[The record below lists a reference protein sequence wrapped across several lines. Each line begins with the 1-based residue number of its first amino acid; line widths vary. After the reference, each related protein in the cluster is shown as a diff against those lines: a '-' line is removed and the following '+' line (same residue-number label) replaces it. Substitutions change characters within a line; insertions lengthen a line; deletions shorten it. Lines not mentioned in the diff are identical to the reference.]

1 MKSTEILDKIKT
13 FLGEEKIEN
22 QVEEQVE
29 KTQLEETTEQVQVEL
44 AQAKLENGTVLEA
57 EAFEAGNEIFIV
69 SDDERVAVPVGEY
82 QMEDGKMLII
92 SEEGIIGEIKAEK
105 TEEPTVEEEDKTDAS
120 EELAEEEEE
129 DMYVSKEEFESAVEE
144 IKGMI
149 KELKDK
155 KEEMAQVEE
164 QVKQELSE
172 TPATEPIS
180 HNPEAKQEFKV
191 RFGKNKKESALD
203 RVMKK
208 LTNN

>member
-13 FLGEEKIEN
+13 FLGEEKIEE
-22 QVEEQVE
+22 QVEE
-29 KTQLEETTEQVQVEL
+29 TQLEESQEKVEL
-44 AQAKLENGTVLEA
+44 AQAKLDNGTVLEA

-69 SDDERVAVPVGEY
+69 TEDEKVAVPVGEY
-82 QMEDGKMLII
+82 QMEDGQILVV
-92 SEEGIIGEIKAEK
+92 SEEGIIGEIKSAEA
-105 TEEPTVEEEDKTDAS
+105 EEEV
-120 EELAEEEEE
+120 EAEEEEKE
-129 DMYVSKEEFESAVEE
+129 EEIIEAQYVSKEEFESAVEE

-149 KELKDK
+149 NELKDK
-155 KEEMAQVEE
+155 KQEMAEVEE

-172 TPATEPIS
+172 TPAVEPIT

-191 RFGKNKKESALD
+191 KFGQNRKETALD

>member
-13 FLGEEKIEN
+13 FLGEEKIE
-22 QVEEQVE
+22 QVEETQVE
-29 KTQLEETTEQVQVEL
+29 ETQLEESKVEL
-44 AQAKLENGTVLEA
+44 AQAKLDNGTVLEA

-69 SDDERVAVPVGEY
+69 TEDERVAVPVGEY
-82 QMEDGKMLII
+82 LMEDGQILIVE
-92 SEEGIIGEIKAEK
+92 EEGIIGEIKAAEA
-105 TEEPTVEEEDKTDAS
+105 EESEEEV
-120 EELAEEEEE
+120 EAEEE
-129 DMYVSKEEFESAVEE
+129 MAYVSKEEFESAVEE

-149 KELKDK
+149 NELKDK
-155 KEEMAQVEE
+155 KEEMAEVEE

-172 TPATEPIS
+172 TPAVEPIT

-191 RFGKNKKESALD
+191 RFGQNRKETALD

>member
-13 FLGEEKIEN
+13 FLGEEKIE
-22 QVEEQVE
+22 E
-29 KTQLEETTEQVQVEL
+29 TQLEESQEKVEL
-44 AQAKLENGTVLEA
+44 AQAKLDNGTILEA

-69 SDDERVAVPVGEY
+69 TEDEKVAVPVGEY
-82 QMEDGKMLII
+82 QMEDGQILVV
-92 SEEGIIGEIKAEK
+92 SEEGIIGEIKAAEA
-105 TEEPTVEEEDKTDAS
+105 EESEEEVEAQ
-120 EELAEEEEE
+120 EEEEE
-129 DMYVSKEEFESAVEE
+129 VQAKYVSKEEFNSAVEE

-149 KELKDK
+149 NELKDK
-155 KEEMAQVEE
+155 KEEMAEVEE

-172 TPATEPIS
+172 TPATEPIT

-191 RFGKNKKESALD
+191 KFGQNRPETALD

>member
-1 MKSTEILDKIKT
+1 MKSTEILNKIKT
-13 FLGEEKIEN
+13 FLGEEQIE

-29 KTQLEETTEQVQVEL
+29 ETQLEEATEESQEKVEL
-44 AQAKLENGTVLEA
+44 AQAKLDNGTILEA

-69 SDDERVAVPVGEY
+69 TEDERVAVPVGEY
-82 QMEDGKMLII
+82 QMEDGQMLVV
-92 SEEGIIGEIKAEK
+92 SEEGIIGEIKSA
-105 TEEPTVEEEDKTDAS
+105 EEEV
-120 EELAEEEEE
+120 EAEEEE
-129 DMYVSKEEFESAVEE
+129 MAYVSKEEFESAVEE

-149 KELKDK
+149 NELKEK

-172 TPATEPIS
+172 TPAVEPIT

-191 RFGKNKKESALD
+191 RFGQNRKETALD

>member
-13 FLGEEKIEN
+13 FLGEEKIEET
-22 QVEEQVE
+22 QVEE
-29 KTQLEETTEQVQVEL
+29 TQLEESQEKVEL
-44 AQAKLENGTVLEA
+44 AQAKLDNGTVLEA

-69 SDDERVAVPVGEY
+69 TEDERVAVPVGEY
-82 QMEDGKMLII
+82 QMEDGQILVV
-92 SEEGIIGEIKAEK
+92 SEEGIIGEIKSAEA
-105 TEEPTVEEEDKTDAS
+105 EESEEEV
-120 EELAEEEEE
+120 EAEEEE
-129 DMYVSKEEFESAVEE
+129 MAYVSKEEFESAVEE

-149 KELKDK
+149 NELKEK
-155 KEEMAQVEE
+155 KEEMAEVEE

-172 TPATEPIS
+172 TPAVEPIT

-191 RFGKNKKESALD
+191 RFGNNRKETALD

>member
-13 FLGEEKIEN
+13 FLGEEKIEE
-22 QVEEQVE
+22 QVEETQVE
-29 KTQLEETTEQVQVEL
+29 ETQLEESQEKVEL
-44 AQAKLENGTVLEA
+44 AQAKLDNGTVLEA

-69 SDDERVAVPVGEY
+69 TEDERVAVPVGEY
-82 QMEDGKMLII
+82 LMEDGQMLVI
-92 SEEGIIGEIKAEK
+92 SEEGIIGEIKAQ
-105 TEEPTVEEEDKTDAS
+105 EEEVEEEV
-120 EELAEEEEE
+120 EAEEE
-129 DMYVSKEEFESAVEE
+129 MAYVSKEEFESAVEE

-149 KELKDK
+149 NELKEK

-172 TPATEPIS
+172 TPAVEPIT

-191 RFGKNKKESALD
+191 RFGQNRKETALD

>member
-1 MKSTEILDKIKT
+1 MKSTEILNKIKT
-13 FLGEEKIEN
+13 FLGEEKIE
-22 QVEEQVE
+22 QVEETQVE
-29 KTQLEETTEQVQVEL
+29 ETQLEESKVEL
-44 AQAKLENGTVLEA
+44 AQAKLENGTILEA

-69 SDDERVAVPVGEY
+69 TEDERVAVPVGEY
-82 QMEDGKMLII
+82 QMEDGQILVVE
-92 SEEGIIGEIKAEK
+92 EEGIIGEIKSAEA
-105 TEEPTVEEEDKTDAS
+105 EEEV
-120 EELAEEEEE
+120 EAEEEEE
-129 DMYVSKEEFESAVEE
+129 MAYVSKEEFESAVEE

-149 KELKDK
+149 NELKKD

-172 TPATEPIS
+172 TPAVEPIT

-191 RFGKNKKESALD
+191 RFGQNRKETALD

>member
-1 MKSTEILDKIKT
+1 MKSTEILNKIKT
-13 FLGEEKIEN
+13 FLGEEQIE

-29 KTQLEETTEQVQVEL
+29 ETQLEEATEESQEKVEL
-44 AQAKLENGTVLEA
+44 AQAKLDNGTVLEA

-69 SDDERVAVPVGEY
+69 TEDERVAVPVGEY
-82 QMEDGKMLII
+82 QMEDGQMLVV
-92 SEEGIIGEIKAEK
+92 SEEGIIGEIKSA
-105 TEEPTVEEEDKTDAS
+105 EEEV
-120 EELAEEEEE
+120 EAEEEE
-129 DMYVSKEEFESAVEE
+129 MAYVSKEEFESAVEE

-149 KELKDK
+149 NELKEV

-172 TPATEPIS
+172 TPAVEPIT

-191 RFGKNKKESALD
+191 RFGQNRKETALD